1 MKSNTS
7 GRVRSIFVHLVL
19 IFLSFLCL
27 FFFYILIVNATRSGA
42 IQIEAAINTAFT
54 RSNPGA
60 AGDQQKQFNEGDEIQ
75 LSCEDGYLNYV
86 LAGGKW
92 VPTDNYYLRWG
103 AEPVTYS
110 AFYPVVSGAST
121 TNFTLPTNQQRLE
134 NLAKAD
140 YMTCTVENAT
150 DDGSRILRLG
160 MNRKMAKVIM
170 TLADVGGQGKVQG
183 VKIGSYQGYTNGE
196 VVSGTSLISPFIT
209 VPEGGKAGQNGCTY
223 TAIVAPG
230 KAGTTDTFVSLNYL
244 GEDLVLPGIPELKPA
259 KCYEFTLKVEGSI
272 ITISEPIVSPWDS
285 GTLPGGDAEELQLAA
300 YYVKEQPAGNAT
312 GMDWDN
318 AMGVDALRN
327 LLQTNGNSDIS
338 NANAVKLDGKKIYVA
353 AGSYEMAK
361 ENSGVKIEYSGYSKQ
376 VEITIEGGYDPSST
390 GTDLTKRDVR
400 KYTTAFV
407 RNSGSGASATS
418 NSLLVLGNQTN
429 IIFDGCTFNGQYGL
443 SDAGSV
449 RAVFVAAGGGD
460 ATLQLNNCVIKN
472 FNRGS
477 DGGTDGGAAVK
488 VSKGRVL
495 LNDVEMV
502 NNKAT
507 GRGGA
512 ITTTAANSFLF
523 MNNCLLHENYA
534 PTAWGTAI
542 HAGNGYVCMNNV
554 TVLGTTATGGNSITV
569 NGDAYFMLANTT
581 IVGNS
586 GNPNGV
592 FRAGKNASLV
602 VNSLFAKGAGNRTIY
617 AGNITS
623 GGYNVYQAADA
634 GWGAVAT
641 DTDYSS
647 QTLPAATLTDGVY
660 QWTVTGTIDEFA
672 TKQAVI
678 DAVKSFDATVGQQ
691 FINWVGENGF
701 GVDQRGVARNV
712 NKMQAGAYDAGL

>member
-1 MKSNTS
+1 MKITKLILAAYLLTS
-7 GRVRSIFVHLVL
+7 MAACDTDKNIAVYGED
-19 IFLSFLCL
+19 
-27 FFFYILIVNATRSGA
+27 SGA

>member
-1 MKSNTS
+1 MKITKLILAAYLLTS
-7 GRVRSIFVHLVL
+7 MAACDTDKNI
-19 IFLSFLCL
+19 
-27 FFFYILIVNATRSGA
+27 
-42 IQIEAAINTAFT
+42 AINTAFT

-75 LSCEDGYLNYV
+75 LSCEDGYLSYV
-86 LAGGKW
+86 LSEGKW
-92 VPTDNYYLRWG
+92 IPTDNYYLRWG
-103 AEPVTYS
+103 AEPVTYL

-121 TNFTLPTNQQRLE
+121 ANFTLPTNQQRLE
-134 NLAKAD
+134 NLGKAD

-230 KAGTTDTFVSLNYL
+230 KAGTTATFVSLNYL

-272 ITISEPIVSPWDS
+272 ISISEPIVSPWDS

-390 GTDLTKRDVR
+390 GTDLTKRDIS
-400 KYTTAFV
+400 KHTTAFV
-407 RNSGSGASATS
+407 RNAGSGASATS

-443 SDAGSV
+443 NDAGSV

-592 FRAGKNASLV
+592 FRAGGRASTV
-602 VNSLFAKGAGNRTIY
+602 VNSLFAKGAGSRTIY

-634 GWGAVAT
+634 GWGAVST

-647 QTLPAATLTDGVY
+647 QTLPAATLTDGVF
-660 QWTVTGTIDEFA
+660 QWTVTATIDEFA

>member
-1 MKSNTS
+1 MKITK
-7 GRVRSIFVHLVL
+7 L
-19 IFLSFLCL
+19 ILAAYLLMSMAACDTDKNIAV
-27 FFFYILIVNATRSGA
+27 YGEDSGA

-272 ITISEPIVSPWDS
+272 MTISEPIVSPWDS

>member
-1 MKSNTS
+1 MKITK
-7 GRVRSIFVHLVL
+7 L
-19 IFLSFLCL
+19 ILAAYLLMSMAACDTDKNIAV
-27 FFFYILIVNATRSGA
+27 YGEDSGA

-75 LSCEDGYLNYV
+75 LSCEDGYLSYV
-86 LAGGKW
+86 LSEGKW
-92 VPTDNYYLRWG
+92 IPTDNYYLRWG

-121 TNFTLPTNQQRLE
+121 ANFTLPTNQQRLE

-272 ITISEPIVSPWDS
+272 ISISEPIVSPWDS

>member
-1 MKSNTS
+1 MKITKLILAAYLLTS
-7 GRVRSIFVHLVL
+7 MAACDTDKNIAMYGED
-19 IFLSFLCL
+19 
-27 FFFYILIVNATRSGA
+27 SGA
-42 IQIEAAINTAFT
+42 IRIEAAINTAFT

-75 LSCEDGYLNYV
+75 LSCEDGYLSYV
-86 LAGGKW
+86 LSEGKW
-92 VPTDNYYLRWG
+92 IPTDNYYLRWG

-121 TNFTLPTNQQRLE
+121 ANFTLPTNQQRLE

-230 KAGTTDTFVSLNYL
+230 KAGTTATFVSLNYL

-272 ITISEPIVSPWDS
+272 ISISEPIVSPWDS
-285 GTLPGGDAEELQLAA
+285 GTLSGGDVEELQLAA

-390 GTDLTKRDVR
+390 GTDLTKRDIS
-400 KYTTAFV
+400 KHTTAFV
-407 RNSGSGASATS
+407 RNAGSGASATS

-443 SDAGSV
+443 NDAGSV

-592 FRAGKNASLV
+592 FRAGGRASTV
-602 VNSLFAKGAGNRTIY
+602 VNSLFAKGAGSRTIY

-634 GWGAVAT
+634 GWGAVST

-660 QWTVTGTIDEFA
+660 QWTVTATIDEFA

>member
-1 MKSNTS
+1 MKITKLILAAYLLTS
-7 GRVRSIFVHLVL
+7 MAACDTDKNIAMYGED
-19 IFLSFLCL
+19 
-27 FFFYILIVNATRSGA
+27 SGA
-42 IQIEAAINTAFT
+42 IRIEAAINTAFT

-75 LSCEDGYLNYV
+75 LSCEDGYLSYV
-86 LAGGKW
+86 LSEGKW
-92 VPTDNYYLRWG
+92 IPTDNYYLRRG

-121 TNFTLPTNQQRLE
+121 ANFTLPTNQQRLE

-230 KAGTTDTFVSLNYL
+230 KAGTTAAFVSLNYL

-272 ITISEPIVSPWDS
+272 ISISEPIVSPWDS

-390 GTDLTKRDVR
+390 GTDLTKRDIS
-400 KYTTAFV
+400 KHTTAFV
-407 RNSGSGASATS
+407 RNAGSGASATS

-443 SDAGSV
+443 NDAGSV

-507 GRGGA
+507 ARGGA

-534 PTAWGTAI
+534 PGAWGTAI
-542 HAGNGYVCMNNV
+542 HAGNGYACMNNV

-634 GWGAVAT
+634 GWGAIAT

-647 QTLPAATLTDGVY
+647 QTLPAAILTDGVY

-701 GVDQRGVARNV
+701 AVDQRGVARNV

>member
-1 MKSNTS
+1 MKITKLILAAYLLTS
-7 GRVRSIFVHLVL
+7 MAACDTDKNIAMYGED
-19 IFLSFLCL
+19 
-27 FFFYILIVNATRSGA
+27 SGA
-42 IQIEAAINTAFT
+42 IRIEASINTAFT

-75 LSCEDGYLNYV
+75 LSCEDGYLSYV
-86 LAGGKW
+86 LSEGKW
-92 VPTDNYYLRWG
+92 IPTDNYYLRWG

-121 TNFTLPTNQQRLE
+121 ANFTLPTNQQRLE

-230 KAGTTDTFVSLNYL
+230 KAGTTATFVSLNYL

-272 ITISEPIVSPWDS
+272 ISISEPIVSPWDS
-285 GTLPGGDAEELQLAA
+285 GTLPGGDVEELQLAA

-390 GTDLTKRDVR
+390 GTDLTKRDIG
-400 KYTTAFV
+400 KYTTALV
-407 RNSGSGASATS
+407 RNTDSNASATTDGMFC
-418 NSLLVLGNQTN
+418 LGNQIN
-429 IIFDGCTFNGQYGL
+429 ITFEGCTFDGQYGQ
-443 SDAGSV
+443 GEKGNV
-449 RAVFVAAGGGD
+449 NGFYVAAGQSGN
-460 ATLQLNNCVIKN
+460 AILQLKNCVVKN
-472 FNRGS
+472 FNRESAS
-477 DGGTDGGAAVK
+477 DAGPAIKIT
-488 VSKGRVL
+488 KGNVFLERVEL
-495 LNDVEMV
+495 V
-502 NNKAT
+502 NNRAAN
-507 GRGGA
+507 RGGA
-512 ITTTAANSFLF
+512 ILVSNNNAPLLF

-534 PTAWGTAI
+534 PAAWGTAI

-554 TVLGTTATGGNSITV
+554 TVLGTPGTAGTSVTV

-581 IVGNS
+581 IVGNA

-592 FRAGKNASLV
+592 FRAGGRASTV
-602 VNSLFAKGAGNRTIY
+602 VNSLFAKGAGSRTIY

-634 GWGAVAT
+634 GWGAVST

>member
-1 MKSNTS
+1 MKITK
-7 GRVRSIFVHLVL
+7 L
-19 IFLSFLCL
+19 ILAAYLLMSMAACDTDKNIAV
-27 FFFYILIVNATRSGA
+27 YGEDSGA

-75 LSCEDGYLNYV
+75 LSCEDGYLSYV
-86 LAGGKW
+86 LSEGKW
-92 VPTDNYYLRWG
+92 IPTDNYYLRWG

-121 TNFTLPTNQQRLE
+121 ANFTLPTNQQRLE

-209 VPEGGKAGQNGCTY
+209 VPKGGKAGQNGCTY

-230 KAGTTDTFVSLNYL
+230 KAGTTATFVSLNYL

-272 ITISEPIVSPWDS
+272 ISISEPIVSPWDS
-285 GTLPGGDAEELQLAA
+285 GTLSGGDVEELQLAA

-443 SDAGSV
+443 NDAGSV

>member
-1 MKSNTS
+1 MKITKLILAAYLLTS
-7 GRVRSIFVHLVL
+7 MAACDTDKNIAMYGED
-19 IFLSFLCL
+19 
-27 FFFYILIVNATRSGA
+27 SGA
-42 IQIEAAINTAFT
+42 IRIEAAINTAFT

-75 LSCEDGYLNYV
+75 LSCEDGYLSYV
-86 LAGGKW
+86 LSEGKW
-92 VPTDNYYLRWG
+92 IPTDNYYLRWG

-121 TNFTLPTNQQRLE
+121 ANFTLPTNQQRLE

-230 KAGTTDTFVSLNYL
+230 KAGTTATFVSLNYL

-272 ITISEPIVSPWDS
+272 ISISEPIVSPWDS

-376 VEITIEGGYDPSST
+376 VEITIEGGYDPFST
-390 GTDLTKRDVR
+390 GTDLTKRDIS
-400 KYTTAFV
+400 KHTTAFV
-407 RNSGSGASATS
+407 RNAGSGASATS

-443 SDAGSV
+443 NDAGSV

-634 GWGAVAT
+634 GWGAIAT

-647 QTLPAATLTDGVY
+647 QTLPAAILTDGVY

-701 GVDQRGVARNV
+701 AVDQRGVARNV

>member
-1 MKSNTS
+1 MKITK
-7 GRVRSIFVHLVL
+7 L
-19 IFLSFLCL
+19 ILAAYLLMSMAACDTDKNIAV
-27 FFFYILIVNATRSGA
+27 YGEDSGA

-60 AGDQQKQFNEGDEIQ
+60 AGDQQKQFNEGDEIK

-634 GWGAVAT
+634 GWVAVAT

>member
-1 MKSNTS
+1 MKITK
-7 GRVRSIFVHLVL
+7 L
-19 IFLSFLCL
+19 ILAAYLLMSMAACDTDKNIAV
-27 FFFYILIVNATRSGA
+27 YGEDSGA

-75 LSCEDGYLNYV
+75 LSCEDGYLSYV
-86 LAGGKW
+86 LSEGKW
-92 VPTDNYYLRWG
+92 IPTDNYYLRWG

-121 TNFTLPTNQQRLE
+121 ANFTLPTNQQRLE

-230 KAGTTDTFVSLNYL
+230 KAGTTATFVSLNYL

-272 ITISEPIVSPWDS
+272 ISISEPIVSPWDS

-592 FRAGKNASLV
+592 FRAGGRASTV
-602 VNSLFAKGAGNRTIY
+602 VNSLFAKGAGSRTIY

-634 GWGAVAT
+634 GWGAVST

-660 QWTVTGTIDEFA
+660 QWTVTATIDEFA

>member
-1 MKSNTS
+1 MKITK
-7 GRVRSIFVHLVL
+7 L
-19 IFLSFLCL
+19 ILAAYLLMSMAACDTDKNIAV
-27 FFFYILIVNATRSGA
+27 YGEDSGA

-160 MNRKMAKVIM
+160 MNRKLAKVIM
-170 TLADVGGQGKVQG
+170 MLADVGGQGKVQG

>member
-1 MKSNTS
+1 MKITK
-7 GRVRSIFVHLVL
+7 H
-19 IFLSFLCL
+19 
-27 FFFYILIVNATRSGA
+27 ILAACILTGMAACDTDKEIAVFNEDSGA
-42 IQIEAAINTAFT
+42 IKINAVIDAAYT
-54 RSNPGA
+54 RSNPTGTNEQQMQFNN
-60 AGDQQKQFNEGDEIQ
+60 GDQIL
-75 LSCEDGYLNYV
+75 LSCEDGSVTYMLS
-86 LAGGKW
+86 GGQW
-92 VPTDNYYLRWG
+92 APTDNYYLRWG
-103 AEPVTYS
+103 NEPVTYS
-110 AFYPVVSGAST
+110 AFYPVTEGTSVA
-121 TNFTLPTNQQRLE
+121 NFSLPINQQSLE
-134 NLAKAD
+134 NLASAD
-140 YMTCTVENAT
+140 YMTCTVEDAINE
-150 DDGSRILRLG
+150 GSGVLHLN
-160 MNRKMAKVIM
+160 MNRRMAKVIM
-170 TLADVGGQGKVQG
+170 TLDDIDSQSKALG
-183 VKIGSYQGYTNGE
+183 VKIGSYQGYTDGN
-196 VVSGTSLISPFIT
+196 VSSGTALVSPYVTI
-209 VPEGGKAGQNGCTY
+209 PEGGKAGQSGCKY

-230 KAGTTDTFVSLNYL
+230 AANPNSTFVSLNYK
-244 GEDLVLPGIPELKPA
+244 GEDLVLPGIPAIKA
-259 KCYEFTLKVEGSI
+259 GFCYEFTLKVEGSVI
-272 ITISEPIVSPWDS
+272 RLSEPIVTPWET
-285 GTLPGGDAEELQLAA
+285 GTINGGDATELQLDA
-300 YYVKEQPAGNAT
+300 YYVKEHATGNAT

-327 LLQTNGNSDIS
+327 LLQTNSNSEIS
-338 NANAVKLDGKKIYVA
+338 NANAAKLDGKKIYVA
-353 AGSYEMAK
+353 AGSYEIVK

-390 GTDLTKRDVR
+390 GTDLTKRDVA

-407 RNSGSGASATS
+407 RNTSSGASATS
-418 NSLLVLGNQTN
+418 NSLLVLGNQIN
-429 IIFDGCTFNGQYGL
+429 IIFDGCTFNGQYEL

-495 LNDVEMV
+495 LNQVEMV
-502 NNKAT
+502 SNKAT

-534 PTAWGTAI
+534 PTAWGTSI

-554 TVLGTTATGGNSITV
+554 TVLGTAATGGNSITV

-660 QWTVTGTIDEFA
+660 QWTVTGVIDEFA
-672 TKQAVI
+672 TRQAVI
-678 DAVKSFDATVGQQ
+678 NAVKSFDATVGQQ
-691 FINWVGENGF
+691 FVDWVGEAGF
-701 GVDQRGVARNV
+701 GVDQRGATRNV

>member
-1 MKSNTS
+1 MKITKLILAAYLLTS
-7 GRVRSIFVHLVL
+7 MAACDTDKNIAMYGED
-19 IFLSFLCL
+19 
-27 FFFYILIVNATRSGA
+27 SGA
-42 IQIEAAINTAFT
+42 IRIEAAINTAFT

-75 LSCEDGYLNYV
+75 LSCEDGYLSYV
-86 LAGGKW
+86 LSEGKW
-92 VPTDNYYLRWG
+92 IPTDNYYLRWG

-121 TNFTLPTNQQRLE
+121 ANFTLPTNQQRLE

-230 KAGTTDTFVSLNYL
+230 KAGTTATFVSLNYL

-272 ITISEPIVSPWDS
+272 ISISEPIVSPWDS

-390 GTDLTKRDVR
+390 GTDLTKRDIS
-400 KYTTAFV
+400 KHTTAFV
-407 RNSGSGASATS
+407 RNAGSGASATS

-443 SDAGSV
+443 NDAGSV

-569 NGDAYFMLANTT
+569 NGDACFMLANTT

-592 FRAGKNASLV
+592 FRAGGRASTV
-602 VNSLFAKGAGNRTIY
+602 VNSLFAKGAGSRTIY

-634 GWGAVAT
+634 GWGAVST

-660 QWTVTGTIDEFA
+660 QWTVTATIDEFA

>member
-1 MKSNTS
+1 MKITKLILAAYLLTS
-7 GRVRSIFVHLVL
+7 MAACDTDKNIAMYGED
-19 IFLSFLCL
+19 
-27 FFFYILIVNATRSGA
+27 SGA
-42 IQIEAAINTAFT
+42 IRIEAAINTAFT

-75 LSCEDGYLNYV
+75 LSCEDGYLSYV
-86 LAGGKW
+86 LSEGKW
-92 VPTDNYYLRWG
+92 IPTDNYYLRWG

-121 TNFTLPTNQQRLE
+121 ANFTLPTNQQRLE

-209 VPEGGKAGQNGCTY
+209 VPKGGKAGQNGCTY

-230 KAGTTDTFVSLNYL
+230 KAGTTATFVSLNYL

-272 ITISEPIVSPWDS
+272 ISISEPIVSPWDS
-285 GTLPGGDAEELQLAA
+285 GTLSGGDVEELQLAA

-390 GTDLTKRDVR
+390 GTDLTKRDIS
-400 KYTTAFV
+400 KHTTAFV
-407 RNSGSGASATS
+407 RNAGSGASATS

-443 SDAGSV
+443 NDAGSV

-592 FRAGKNASLV
+592 FRAGGRASTV
-602 VNSLFAKGAGNRTIY
+602 VNSLFAKGAGSRTIY

-634 GWGAVAT
+634 GWGAVST

>member
-1 MKSNTS
+1 MKITK
-7 GRVRSIFVHLVL
+7 L
-19 IFLSFLCL
+19 ILAAYLLMGMAACDTDKDIAVYSED
-27 FFFYILIVNATRSGA
+27 SGA
-42 IQIEAAINTAFT
+42 IQIEAVINTVFT
-54 RSNPGA
+54 RSNPDA
-60 AGDQQKQFNEGDEIQ
+60 TGDLQKQFNEGDEIQ
-75 LSCEDGYLNYV
+75 LSCEDGHLNYV
-86 LAGGKW
+86 LSEGKW

-103 AEPVTYS
+103 EEPVTYS

-121 TNFTLPTNQQRLE
+121 ANFTLPTNQQRLE

-140 YMTCTVENAT
+140 YMTCTIENAT

-170 TLADVGGQGKVQG
+170 TLADVGGQAKVQG

-230 KAGTTDTFVSLNYL
+230 KAVTTATFVSLNYL
-244 GEDLVLPGIPELKPA
+244 GEDMVLPGIPELKPG

-272 ITISEPIVSPWDS
+272 ITISEPIVSPWDN

-300 YYVKEQPAGNAT
+300 YYVKEQPVGNAT

-327 LLQTNGNSDIS
+327 LLQTNSNSEIS
-338 NANAVKLDGKKIYVA
+338 NANAAKLDGKKIYVA
-353 AGSYEMAK
+353 AGSYEIAK

-376 VEITIEGGYDPSST
+376 VEITIEGGYNPLST
-390 GTDLTKRDVR
+390 GTDLTKRDVA

-407 RNSGSGASATS
+407 RNTGSNASAT
-418 NSLLVLGNQTN
+418 NDGMFCLGNQIN
-429 IIFDGCTFNGQYGL
+429 ITFKDCVFDGQYKQGDKGNVNGFY
-443 SDAGSV
+443 
-449 RAVFVAAGGGD
+449 VAAGQSGN
-460 ATLQLNNCVIKN
+460 AILQLKNCVVKN
-472 FNRGS
+472 FNRESAS
-477 DGGTDGGAAVK
+477 DAGPAIKIA
-488 VSKGRVL
+488 KGNVFL
-495 LNDVEMV
+495 EHVELV
-502 NNKAT
+502 NNRGAN
-507 GRGGA
+507 RGGA
-512 ITTTAANSFLF
+512 ILVGNNNAPSLF

-534 PTAWGTAI
+534 PAAWGTAI
-542 HAGNGYVCMNNV
+542 HAGNGYVCMNNT
-554 TVLGTTATGGNSITV
+554 TVLGTTGTSNNSVTV

-617 AGNITS
+617 VGNITS

-647 QTLPAATLTDGVY
+647 QTLPIATLTDGVY
-660 QWTVTGTIDEFA
+660 QWTVTGVIDEFA
-672 TKQAVI
+672 TRQAVI
-678 DAVKSFDATVGQQ
+678 NAVKSFDATVGQQ
-691 FINWVGENGF
+691 FVDWVGEAGF
-701 GVDQRGVARNV
+701 GVDQRGATRNV

>member
-1 MKSNTS
+1 MKITKLILAAYLLTS
-7 GRVRSIFVHLVL
+7 MAACDTDKNIAMYGED
-19 IFLSFLCL
+19 
-27 FFFYILIVNATRSGA
+27 SGA
-42 IQIEAAINTAFT
+42 IRIEAAINTAFT

-75 LSCEDGYLNYV
+75 LSCEDGYLSYV
-86 LAGGKW
+86 LSEGKW
-92 VPTDNYYLRWG
+92 IPTDNYYLRWG

-121 TNFTLPTNQQRLE
+121 ANFTLPTNQQRLE
-134 NLAKAD
+134 NLGKAD

-230 KAGTTDTFVSLNYL
+230 KAGTTATFVSLNYL

-272 ITISEPIVSPWDS
+272 ISISEPIVSPWDS

-390 GTDLTKRDVR
+390 GTDLTKRDIS
-400 KYTTAFV
+400 KHTTAFV
-407 RNSGSGASATS
+407 RNAGSGASATS

-443 SDAGSV
+443 NDAGSV

-592 FRAGKNASLV
+592 FRAGGRASTV
-602 VNSLFAKGAGNRTIY
+602 VNSLFAKGAGSRTIY

-634 GWGAVAT
+634 GWGAVST

-660 QWTVTGTIDEFA
+660 QWTVTATIDEFA

>member
-1 MKSNTS
+1 MKITK
-7 GRVRSIFVHLVL
+7 L
-19 IFLSFLCL
+19 ILAAYLLMSMAACDTDKNIAV
-27 FFFYILIVNATRSGA
+27 YGEDSGA

-230 KAGTTDTFVSLNYL
+230 KAGTTDTFVTLNYL

-259 KCYEFTLKVEGSI
+259 QCDEFTLKVEGSI

>member
-1 MKSNTS
+1 MKITKLILAAYLLTS
-7 GRVRSIFVHLVL
+7 MAACDTDKNIAMYGED
-19 IFLSFLCL
+19 
-27 FFFYILIVNATRSGA
+27 SGA
-42 IQIEAAINTAFT
+42 IRIEAAINTAFT

-75 LSCEDGYLNYV
+75 LSCEDGYLSYV
-86 LAGGKW
+86 LSEGKW
-92 VPTDNYYLRWG
+92 IPTDNYYLRWG

-121 TNFTLPTNQQRLE
+121 ANFTLPTNQQRLE

-230 KAGTTDTFVSLNYL
+230 KAGTTATFVSLNYL

-272 ITISEPIVSPWDS
+272 ISISEPIVSPWDS

-390 GTDLTKRDVR
+390 GTDLTKRDIS
-400 KYTTAFV
+400 KHTTAFV
-407 RNSGSGASATS
+407 RNAGSGASATS

-443 SDAGSV
+443 NDAGSV

-507 GRGGA
+507 ARGGA

-534 PTAWGTAI
+534 PGAWGTAI
-542 HAGNGYVCMNNV
+542 HAGNGYACMNNV

-634 GWGAVAT
+634 GWGAIAT

-647 QTLPAATLTDGVY
+647 QTLPAAILTDGVY

>member
-1 MKSNTS
+1 MKITKLILAAYLLTS
-7 GRVRSIFVHLVL
+7 MAACDTDKNIAMYGED
-19 IFLSFLCL
+19 
-27 FFFYILIVNATRSGA
+27 SGA
-42 IQIEAAINTAFT
+42 IRIEAAINTAFT

-75 LSCEDGYLNYV
+75 LSCEDGYLSYV
-86 LAGGKW
+86 LSEGKW
-92 VPTDNYYLRWG
+92 IPTDNYYLRWG
-103 AEPVTYS
+103 AEPMTYS

-121 TNFTLPTNQQRLE
+121 ANFTLPTNQQRLE

-230 KAGTTDTFVSLNYL
+230 KAGTTATFVSLNYL

-272 ITISEPIVSPWDS
+272 ISISEPIVSPWDS

-390 GTDLTKRDVR
+390 GTDLTKRDIS
-400 KYTTAFV
+400 KHTTAFV
-407 RNSGSGASATS
+407 RNAGSGASATS

-443 SDAGSV
+443 NDAGSV

-554 TVLGTTATGGNSITV
+554 TVLGTTATGGNSVTV

-634 GWGAVAT
+634 GWGAVTT

-660 QWTVTGTIDEFA
+660 QWTVTATIDEFA

>member
-1 MKSNTS
+1 MKITKLILAAYLLTS
-7 GRVRSIFVHLVL
+7 MAACDTDKNIAMYGED
-19 IFLSFLCL
+19 
-27 FFFYILIVNATRSGA
+27 SGA
-42 IQIEAAINTAFT
+42 IRIEAAINTAFT

-75 LSCEDGYLNYV
+75 LSCEDGYLSYV
-86 LAGGKW
+86 LSEGKW
-92 VPTDNYYLRWG
+92 IPTDNYYLRWG

-121 TNFTLPTNQQRLE
+121 ANFTLPTNQQRLE

-170 TLADVGGQGKVQG
+170 TLVDVGGQGKVQG

-230 KAGTTDTFVSLNYL
+230 KAGTTATFVSLNYL

-272 ITISEPIVSPWDS
+272 ISISEPIVSPWDS

-390 GTDLTKRDVR
+390 GTDLTKRDIS
-400 KYTTAFV
+400 KHTTAFV
-407 RNSGSGASATS
+407 RNAGSGASATS

-443 SDAGSV
+443 NDAGSV

-592 FRAGKNASLV
+592 FRAGGRASTV
-602 VNSLFAKGAGNRTIY
+602 VNSLFAKGAGSRTIY

-634 GWGAVAT
+634 GWGAVST

-660 QWTVTGTIDEFA
+660 QWTVTATIDEFA

>member
-1 MKSNTS
+1 MKITK
-7 GRVRSIFVHLVL
+7 L
-19 IFLSFLCL
+19 ILAAYLLMSMAACDTDKNIAV
-27 FFFYILIVNATRSGA
+27 YGEDSGA

-300 YYVKEQPAGNAT
+300 YYVEEQPAGNAT

>member
-1 MKSNTS
+1 MKITKLILAAYLLTS
-7 GRVRSIFVHLVL
+7 MAACDTDKNIAMYGED
-19 IFLSFLCL
+19 
-27 FFFYILIVNATRSGA
+27 SGA
-42 IQIEAAINTAFT
+42 IRIEAAINTAFT

-75 LSCEDGYLNYV
+75 LSCEDGYLSYV
-86 LAGGKW
+86 LSEGKW
-92 VPTDNYYLRWG
+92 IPTDNYYLRWS

-121 TNFTLPTNQQRLE
+121 ANFTLPTNQQRLE

-230 KAGTTDTFVSLNYL
+230 KAGTTATFVSLNYL

-272 ITISEPIVSPWDS
+272 ISISEPIVSPWDS
-285 GTLPGGDAEELQLAA
+285 GTLPGGDVEELQLAA

-390 GTDLTKRDVR
+390 GTDLTKRDIS

-407 RNSGSGASATS
+407 RNTGSGASATS

-443 SDAGSV
+443 NDAGSV

-488 VSKGRVL
+488 ISKGRVL

-507 GRGGA
+507 ARGGA

-534 PTAWGTAI
+534 PGAWGTAI
-542 HAGNGYVCMNNV
+542 HAGNGYACMNNV

-634 GWGAVAT
+634 GWGAIAT

-647 QTLPAATLTDGVY
+647 QTLPAAILTDGVY

-701 GVDQRGVARNV
+701 AVDQRGVARNV

>member
-1 MKSNTS
+1 MKITKLILAAYLLTS
-7 GRVRSIFVHLVL
+7 MAACDTDKNIAMYGED
-19 IFLSFLCL
+19 
-27 FFFYILIVNATRSGA
+27 SGA
-42 IQIEAAINTAFT
+42 IRIEAAINTAFT

-75 LSCEDGYLNYV
+75 LSCEDGYLSYV
-86 LAGGKW
+86 LSEGKW
-92 VPTDNYYLRWG
+92 IPTDNYYLRWG

-121 TNFTLPTNQQRLE
+121 ANFTLPTNQQRLE

-170 TLADVGGQGKVQG
+170 TLADVGGQAKVQG

-209 VPEGGKAGQNGCTY
+209 VPEGGKAGQDGCTY

-230 KAGTTDTFVSLNYL
+230 KAGTTATFVSLNYL
-244 GEDLVLPGIPELKPA
+244 GEDLVLPGIPELKSG

-300 YYVKEQPAGNAT
+300 YYVKEQPVGNAT

-327 LLQTNGNSDIS
+327 LLQTNSNSEIS
-338 NANAVKLDGKKIYVA
+338 NANAAKLDGKKIYVA
-353 AGSYEMAK
+353 AGSYEIAK

-390 GTDLTKRDVR
+390 GTDLTKRDIS
-400 KYTTAFV
+400 KHTTAFV
-407 RNSGSGASATS
+407 RNAGSGASATS

-443 SDAGSV
+443 NDAGSV

-592 FRAGKNASLV
+592 FRAGGRASTV
-602 VNSLFAKGAGNRTIY
+602 VNSLFAKGAGSRTIY

-634 GWGAVAT
+634 GWGAVST

-660 QWTVTGTIDEFA
+660 QWTVTATIDEFA

>member
-1 MKSNTS
+1 MKITKLILAAYLLTS
-7 GRVRSIFVHLVL
+7 MAACDTDKNIAMYGED
-19 IFLSFLCL
+19 
-27 FFFYILIVNATRSGA
+27 SGA
-42 IQIEAAINTAFT
+42 IRIEAAINTAFT

-75 LSCEDGYLNYV
+75 LSCEDGYLSYV
-86 LAGGKW
+86 LSEGKW
-92 VPTDNYYLRWG
+92 IPTDNYYLRWG

-121 TNFTLPTNQQRLE
+121 ANFTLPTNQQRLE

-230 KAGTTDTFVSLNYL
+230 KAGTTATFVSLNYL

-390 GTDLTKRDVR
+390 GTDLTKRDIS
-400 KYTTAFV
+400 KHTTAFV
-407 RNSGSGASATS
+407 RNAGSGASATS

-443 SDAGSV
+443 NDAGSV

>member
-1 MKSNTS
+1 MKITKLILAAYLLTS
-7 GRVRSIFVHLVL
+7 MAACDTDKNIAMYGED
-19 IFLSFLCL
+19 
-27 FFFYILIVNATRSGA
+27 SGA
-42 IQIEAAINTAFT
+42 IRIEAAINTAFT

-75 LSCEDGYLNYV
+75 LSCEDGYLSYV
-86 LAGGKW
+86 LSEGKW
-92 VPTDNYYLRWG
+92 IPTDNYYLRWG
-103 AEPVTYS
+103 AEPVTYL

-121 TNFTLPTNQQRLE
+121 ANFTLPTNQQRLE
-134 NLAKAD
+134 NLGKAD

-209 VPEGGKAGQNGCTY
+209 VPKGGKAGQNGCTY

-230 KAGTTDTFVSLNYL
+230 KAGTTATFVSLNYL

-272 ITISEPIVSPWDS
+272 ISISEPIVSPWDS

-390 GTDLTKRDVR
+390 GTDLTKRDIS

-407 RNSGSGASATS
+407 RNTGSGAFATS

-443 SDAGSV
+443 NDAGSV

-592 FRAGKNASLV
+592 FRAGGRASTV
-602 VNSLFAKGAGNRTIY
+602 VNSLFAKGAGSRTIY

-634 GWGAVAT
+634 GWGAVST

-647 QTLPAATLTDGVY
+647 QTLPAATLTDGVF
-660 QWTVTGTIDEFA
+660 QWTVTATIDEFA

>member
-1 MKSNTS
+1 MKITKLILAAYLLTS
-7 GRVRSIFVHLVL
+7 MAACDTDKNIAMYGED
-19 IFLSFLCL
+19 
-27 FFFYILIVNATRSGA
+27 SGA
-42 IQIEAAINTAFT
+42 IRIEAAINTAFT

-75 LSCEDGYLNYV
+75 LSCEDGYLSYV
-86 LAGGKW
+86 LSEGKW
-92 VPTDNYYLRWG
+92 IPTDNYYLRWG

-121 TNFTLPTNQQRLE
+121 ANFTLPTNQQRLE

-230 KAGTTDTFVSLNYL
+230 KAGTTATFVSLNYL

-272 ITISEPIVSPWDS
+272 ISISEPIVSPWDS

-390 GTDLTKRDVR
+390 GTDLTKRDIS
-400 KYTTAFV
+400 KHTTAFV
-407 RNSGSGASATS
+407 RNTGSGASATS

-443 SDAGSV
+443 NDAGSV

-634 GWGAVAT
+634 GWGAVTT

-660 QWTVTGTIDEFA
+660 QWTVTATIDEFA

>member
-1 MKSNTS
+1 MKITKLILAAYLLTS
-7 GRVRSIFVHLVL
+7 MAACDTDKNIAMYGED
-19 IFLSFLCL
+19 
-27 FFFYILIVNATRSGA
+27 SGA
-42 IQIEAAINTAFT
+42 IRIEAAINTAFT

-75 LSCEDGYLNYV
+75 LSCEDGYLSYV
-86 LAGGKW
+86 LSEGKW
-92 VPTDNYYLRWG
+92 IPTDNYYLRWG
-103 AEPVTYS
+103 AEPVTYL

-121 TNFTLPTNQQRLE
+121 ANFTLPTNQQRLE
-134 NLAKAD
+134 NLGKAD

-230 KAGTTDTFVSLNYL
+230 KAGTTATFVSLNYL

-272 ITISEPIVSPWDS
+272 ISISEPIVSPWDS

-390 GTDLTKRDVR
+390 GTDLTKRDIS
-400 KYTTAFV
+400 KHTTAFV
-407 RNSGSGASATS
+407 RNAGSGASATS

-443 SDAGSV
+443 NDAGSV

-592 FRAGKNASLV
+592 FRAGGRASTV
-602 VNSLFAKGAGNRTIY
+602 VNSLFAKGAGSRTIY

-634 GWGAVAT
+634 GWGAVST

>member
-1 MKSNTS
+1 MKITK
-7 GRVRSIFVHLVL
+7 L
-19 IFLSFLCL
+19 ILAAYLLMSMAACDTDKNIAV
-27 FFFYILIVNATRSGA
+27 YGEDSGA

-318 AMGVDALRN
+318 AMGVDALSN

>member
-1 MKSNTS
+1 MKITK
-7 GRVRSIFVHLVL
+7 L
-19 IFLSFLCL
+19 ILAAYLLMSMAACDTDKNIAV
-27 FFFYILIVNATRSGA
+27 YGEDSGA

-443 SDAGSV
+443 NDAGSV

>member
-1 MKSNTS
+1 MKITK
-7 GRVRSIFVHLVL
+7 L
-19 IFLSFLCL
+19 ILAAYLLMSMAACDTDKNIAV
-27 FFFYILIVNATRSGA
+27 YGEDSGA

-272 ITISEPIVSPWDS
+272 ISISEPIVSPWDS

-376 VEITIEGGYDPSST
+376 VEITIEGGYDPLST
-390 GTDLTKRDVR
+390 GTDLTKRDIS
-400 KYTTAFV
+400 KHTTAFV
-407 RNSGSGASATS
+407 RNAGSGASATS

-443 SDAGSV
+443 NDAGSV

>member
-1 MKSNTS
+1 MKITKLILAAYLLTS
-7 GRVRSIFVHLVL
+7 MAACDTDKNIAMYGED
-19 IFLSFLCL
+19 
-27 FFFYILIVNATRSGA
+27 SGA
-42 IQIEAAINTAFT
+42 IRIEAAINTAFT

-75 LSCEDGYLNYV
+75 LSCEDGYLSYV
-86 LAGGKW
+86 LSEGKW
-92 VPTDNYYLRWG
+92 IPTDNYYLRRG

-121 TNFTLPTNQQRLE
+121 ANFTLPTNQQRLE

-230 KAGTTDTFVSLNYL
+230 KAGTTATFVSLNYL

-272 ITISEPIVSPWDS
+272 ISISEPIVSPWDS

-390 GTDLTKRDVR
+390 GTDLTKRDIS
-400 KYTTAFV
+400 KHTTAFV
-407 RNSGSGASATS
+407 RNAGSGASATS

-443 SDAGSV
+443 NDAGSV

-507 GRGGA
+507 ARGGA

-534 PTAWGTAI
+534 PGAWGTAI
-542 HAGNGYVCMNNV
+542 HAGNGYACMNNV

-634 GWGAVAT
+634 GWGAIAT

-647 QTLPAATLTDGVY
+647 QTLPAAILTDGVY

-701 GVDQRGVARNV
+701 AVDQRGVARNV

>member
-1 MKSNTS
+1 MKITKLILAAYLLTS
-7 GRVRSIFVHLVL
+7 MAACDTDKNIAMYGED
-19 IFLSFLCL
+19 
-27 FFFYILIVNATRSGA
+27 SGA
-42 IQIEAAINTAFT
+42 IRIEAAINTAFT

-75 LSCEDGYLNYV
+75 LSCEDGYLSYV
-86 LAGGKW
+86 LSEGKW
-92 VPTDNYYLRWG
+92 IPTDNYYLRWG

-121 TNFTLPTNQQRLE
+121 ANFTLPTNQQRLE

-230 KAGTTDTFVSLNYL
+230 KAGTTATFVSLNYL

-272 ITISEPIVSPWDS
+272 ISISEPIVSPWDS

-390 GTDLTKRDVR
+390 GTDLTKRDIS
-400 KYTTAFV
+400 KHTTAFV
-407 RNSGSGASATS
+407 RNAGSGASATS

-443 SDAGSV
+443 NDAGSV

-507 GRGGA
+507 ARGGA

-534 PTAWGTAI
+534 PGAWGTAI
-542 HAGNGYVCMNNV
+542 HAGNGYACMNNV

-634 GWGAVAT
+634 GWGAIAT

-647 QTLPAATLTDGVY
+647 QTLPAAILTDGVY

-701 GVDQRGVARNV
+701 AVDQRGVARNV

>member
-1 MKSNTS
+1 MKITKLILAAYLLTS
-7 GRVRSIFVHLVL
+7 MAACDTDKNIAMYGED
-19 IFLSFLCL
+19 
-27 FFFYILIVNATRSGA
+27 SGA

-121 TNFTLPTNQQRLE
+121 ANFTLPTNQQRLE

-230 KAGTTDTFVSLNYL
+230 KAGTTATFVSLNYL

-272 ITISEPIVSPWDS
+272 ISISEPIVSPWDS

-390 GTDLTKRDVR
+390 GTDLTKRDIS
-400 KYTTAFV
+400 KHTTAFV
-407 RNSGSGASATS
+407 RNAGSGASATS

-443 SDAGSV
+443 NDAGSV

>member
-1 MKSNTS
+1 MKITK
-7 GRVRSIFVHLVL
+7 L
-19 IFLSFLCL
+19 ILAAYLLMSMAACDTDKNIAV
-27 FFFYILIVNATRSGA
+27 YGEDSGA

-230 KAGTTDTFVSLNYL
+230 KAGTTATFVSLNYL

-272 ITISEPIVSPWDS
+272 ISISEPIVSPWDS

>member
-1 MKSNTS
+1 MKITK
-7 GRVRSIFVHLVL
+7 L
-19 IFLSFLCL
+19 ILAAYLLMSMAACDTDKNIAV
-27 FFFYILIVNATRSGA
+27 YGEDSGA

-230 KAGTTDTFVSLNYL
+230 KAGTTDTFGSLNYL

>member
-1 MKSNTS
+1 MKITK
-7 GRVRSIFVHLVL
+7 L
-19 IFLSFLCL
+19 ILAAYLLMSMAACDTDKNIAV
-27 FFFYILIVNATRSGA
+27 YGEDSGA

-75 LSCEDGYLNYV
+75 LSCEDGYLSYV
-86 LAGGKW
+86 LSEGKW
-92 VPTDNYYLRWG
+92 IPTDNYYLRWG
-103 AEPVTYS
+103 AEPVTYL

-121 TNFTLPTNQQRLE
+121 ANFTLPTNQQRLE
-134 NLAKAD
+134 NLGKAD

-230 KAGTTDTFVSLNYL
+230 KAGTTATFVSLNYL

-272 ITISEPIVSPWDS
+272 ISISEPIVSPWDS

-390 GTDLTKRDVR
+390 GTDLTKRDIS
-400 KYTTAFV
+400 KHTTAFV
-407 RNSGSGASATS
+407 RNAGSGASATS

-443 SDAGSV
+443 NDAGSV

-592 FRAGKNASLV
+592 FRAGGRASTV
-602 VNSLFAKGAGNRTIY
+602 VNSLFAKGAGSRTIY

-634 GWGAVAT
+634 GWGAVST

-647 QTLPAATLTDGVY
+647 QTLPAATLTDGVF
-660 QWTVTGTIDEFA
+660 QWTVTATIDEFA